1 MSGPAHNVPFHP
13 LQPLM
18 SDPSGTLRFKENRI
32 VSHLLEVA
40 GRNGCGLNELAMLE
54 FSREDREQ
62 LAQLIGY
69 SAGGFC
75 TLSYVQSDTVKAVD
89 EMADGGLDPVHAENA
104 SLKRELR
111 ELKERLKPVIADL
124 YGIHPDNL
132 DNDA

>member
-1 MSGPAHNVPFHP
+1 
-13 LQPLM
+13 
-18 SDPSGTLRFKENRI
+18 
-32 VSHLLEVA
+32 
-40 GRNGCGLNELAMLE
+40 MLE

-89 EMADGGLDPVHAENA
+89 EMADGGLDPVRAENA

-111 ELKERLKPVIADL
+111 ELKERLKPVITDL

-132 DNDA
+132 DNDV